1 MCVCSG
7 QACGTACVTCDKTAV
22 VKSMGQAHTC
32 GRTDCPSHCH
42 VHRLITHQGIH
53 ASCGQQVSLLEGNCD
68 PQPQTASNTT
78 HTHTHVGPPTLHRPK
93 PRRYVVQRN
102 QILTQENACCT
113 QQAHK
118 SGLRG
123 AASLPRL
130 SSNATGLLPPCR
142 THKYL
147 ERKLFLLNT
156 GGFNATCGD
165 NCAMH
170 SADNTK
176 HTHMQTATITHQ

>member
-1 MCVCSG
+1 MCVCAAGRRVG
-7 QACGTACVTCDKTAV
+7 QHVSHATKRLLSKAWARPILAAALTAPVTATFIDSSLTKASMPAV
-22 VKSMGQAHTC
+22 
-32 GRTDCPSHCH
+32 
-42 VHRLITHQGIH
+42 
-53 ASCGQQVSLLEGNCD
+53 ASRSVSLRAIVTHSHKL
-68 PQPQTASNTT
+68 QATQ